1 MTRSVV
7 VLGATAALAVA
18 GFGGFG
24 GLAGF
29 AAQEP
34 RTLTAEERLDRLEE
48 GTKRLELALKRSEA
62 TVATLAKQVKTIAE
76 AQERLARAVSV
87 EPSGAVR
94 ITGNLRLDNNVLE
107 DATVITCDPAATA
120 AKRQCTCPDGLVTIG
135 IELRPLSQS
144 AYPGPATY
152 NTALVCS
159 RL

>member
-7 VLGATAALAVA
+7 VLGVTAALAVA
-18 GFGGFG
+18 GFAGFG

-34 RTLTAEERLDRLEE
+34 RTPTAEERLDRLEE
-48 GTKRLELALKRSEA
+48 DTRQLKLALKRSEA

-76 AQERLARAVSV
+76 AQERLARSVSV

-107 DATVITCDPAATA
+107 DATVVPCDAAATA
-120 AKRQCTCPDGLVTIG
+120 AKRQCTCPEGLVTIG
-135 IELRPLSQS
+135 IELRPLALS